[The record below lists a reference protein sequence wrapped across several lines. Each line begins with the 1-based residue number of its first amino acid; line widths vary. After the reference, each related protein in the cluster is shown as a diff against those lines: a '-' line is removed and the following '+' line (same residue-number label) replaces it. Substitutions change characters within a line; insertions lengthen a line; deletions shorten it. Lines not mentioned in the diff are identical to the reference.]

1 MTEKLNISD
10 MTDEQLGD
18 LIVQEHGEE
27 CANELI
33 KRYIPILRV
42 KAAKMALRCP
52 STDKDDLF
60 SEDLWDCLKLYGFI
74 TEKKARHLPHLQICV
89 PTRL

>member
-10 MTDEQLGD
+10 MTDEQLVD

-52 STDKDDLF
+52 STF
-60 SEDLWDCLKLYGFI
+60 PRDLWDCLKLYGFI

>member
-10 MTDEQLGD
+10 MTDEQLVD

-33 KRYIPILRV
+33 KRYIQILRV

-52 STDKDDLF
+52 STDKDDL
-60 SEDLWDCLKLYGFI
+60 
-74 TEKKARHLPHLQICV
+74 
-89 PTRL
+89 